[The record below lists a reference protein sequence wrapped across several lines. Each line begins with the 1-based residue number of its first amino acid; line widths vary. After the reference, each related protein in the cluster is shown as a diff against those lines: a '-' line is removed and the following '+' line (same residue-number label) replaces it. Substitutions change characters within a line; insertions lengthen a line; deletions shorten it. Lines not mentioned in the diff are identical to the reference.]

1 LRFDGIPAGKKFA
14 AMLQTPG
21 RQRSAVTVSLRF
33 GKDFD
38 AHASTAATVQVV
50 NRAAQALGRG
60 HLDALLVPWPI
71 TSAGERSASVT
82 DTKARDA
89 AKFAKTWTALL
100 SLVQAGT
107 VRHIGLDGC
116 LPWHIDLL
124 QRELNLQPEM
134 NLLRISPQQQRAQ
147 LVSFCYA
154 RGLEVLIMLSIDT
167 ADYAMLSNLALPLVS
182 ASNLFVYN
190 MSVNDGVRSRKHS
203 RTQHTKRKHCAV
215 SGSPSHTQC
224 CYSHDAGACSGVHI
238 VGTAARHGDFPHC
251 RELAASS

>member
-1 LRFDGIPAGKKFA
+1 
-14 AMLQTPG
+14 MLQTPG

-107 VRHIGLDGC
+107 VRHIGLDEC

-124 QRELNLQPEM
+124 QHELKLQPAM
-134 NLLRISPQQQRAQ
+134 NLLQVSPLQQRAQ
-147 LVSFCYA
+147 LVAFCQA
-154 RGLEVLIMLSIDT
+154 RSLEVLAVLSIDT
-167 ADYAMLSNLALPLVS
+167 ADYANLSRLALPLVS
-182 ASNLFVYN
+182 TSNNSHDSMFVN
-190 MSVNDGVRSRKHS
+190 HECMKLQVSESQRTKH
-203 RTQHTKRKHCAV
+203 RYCAM
-215 SGSPSHTQC
+215 SGSPSYTQC
-224 CYSHDAGACSGVHI
+224 CYCLCFFVAGACSGLHL
-238 VGTAARHGDFPHC
+238 VGTAARHGDIPHC